1 MGDVAPF
8 GFALL
13 IRDLDEVLV
22 DDLGHG
28 DFLAA
33 LSALGFHA
41 DASLSALLLL
51 QYIMLSAAGL

>member
-41 DASLSALLLL
+41 DASDLDSWHSDSPS
-51 QYIMLSAAGL
+51 Q